1 MIGFA
6 VSTWLEMRGCVPQ
19 GAMLLFLIMISYV
32 HSVDTTINY
41 IDDSTL
47 CVWLKDAQN
56 NSKVVLT
63 NTVNGLM
70 QWQEHKA
77 NDDKVSYNKLLHSTI
92 G

>member
-1 MIGFA
+1 MKKLSITKITISSYKRSHQNAQLANLVTMFSQNHLQTVMIGFA

-47 CVWLKDAQN
+47 CV
-56 NSKVVLT
+56 
-63 NTVNGLM
+63 
-70 QWQEHKA
+70 
-77 NDDKVSYNKLLHSTI
+77 
-92 G
+92 